1 MATHDPKP
9 LKAILHRALARYL
22 TVTPR
27 GVLLDAL
34 PQPIPSIPVRIL
46 AYGGAR
52 TLYSKHK
59 PVCRSLDG
67 VAAVI
72 DQDKRCAECAQLD
85 ECTPQV
91 RLDLSVRG
99 RPYRL
104 LLARARPHRP
114 RRQRAPTPGSAAR
127 IVGRSPLSTARVS
140 SRSAGRE
147 PPRHS
152 HRINSA
158 TAPDLRVP
166 LILKHLSHSI

>member
-9 LKAILHRALARYL
+9 LRAILHRALARYL

-34 PQPIPSIPVRIL
+34 PQPIPSIAVRIL

-67 VAAVI
+67 VAAVA

-91 RLDLSVRG
+91 RLDLIVRG

-104 LLARARPHRP
+104 LLAFTSARNFLAYVGVLERDHIDLAGSEHQLLVVPRGSWGEVRFRP
-114 RRQRAPTPGSAAR
+114 LA
-127 IVGRSPLSTARVS
+127 
-140 SRSAGRE
+140 
-147 PPRHS
+147 
-152 HRINSA
+152 
-158 TAPDLRVP
+158 
-166 LILKHLSHSI
+166 